1 MKPYIKQLLGQL
13 SKLSID
19 HAMYKK
25 ALGKFIKLFI
35 HQAMYKKLV
44 RHLIQLFCSF
54 IDGRD
59 DECVIIAA
67 LFLNVD

>member
-1 MKPYIKQLLGQL
+1 
-13 SKLSID
+13 
-19 HAMYKK
+19 MYKK